1 MKGLERACAFRIF
14 LYEKARF
21 RTGGLGTRNTR
32 EAPCRKVEF
41 QFRNISIVNKK
52 KKKKKKNKKK
62 KPVISERLARSLRFL
77 RVIACANCP
86 RQLRGRRG

>member
-52 KKKKKKNKKK
+52 KKKKKKKQEKEARYLREARK
-62 KPVISERLARSLRFL
+62 IIALSQGHRL
-77 RVIACANCP
+77 C
-86 RQLRGRRG
+86 